1 MEVLFEH
8 SENSK
13 ILDQVNS
20 FFDHVDILGEQLWSL
35 GGSECTIIL
44 TKKNKVAEIMQLH
57 ASWYSGL
64 LLMLC
69 YCKSIVRVHTD
80 NISSWC

>member
-13 ILDQVNS
+13 ILDHGNS

-44 TKKNKVAEIMQLH
+44 AKKKSRGDNAITRILIQWITVNVV
-57 ASWYSGL
+57 L
-64 LLMLC
+64 L
-69 YCKSIVRVHTD
+69 
-80 NISSWC
+80 